1 MAKQSPLHELHRAK
15 GAAFVERDGWQLPAH
30 FTDPSAEYRAVRS
43 AVGLIDLSQRA
54 LLQFTGPDR
63 SSFLQ
68 GMLSND
74 LRALKPFDGQYAAL
88 LTQQGKVIADVRVL
102 CAMNSFYLDFWE
114 NLENKILAHLNRYL
128 IADEVEFADRS
139 QEYAMISLQGPQAP
153 ALLKEA
159 VANGAELPARS
170 KQHAMVE
177 IEGAA
182 TCVVCDSH
190 TGEAGYDLIAPRA
203 SLLNIA
209 AKLEDAGRRFSAV
222 WVGAEAQNIARIEA
236 GIPRYGVDF
245 TEDNLL
251 LEVGIDHAFS
261 FTKGCYLG
269 QEVIER
275 IRSRGHVNKKLCGLL
290 IDGEHAADRGDII
303 EAESREVGRITSSV
317 ISPRL
322 QRPIAL
328 GYVNKA
334 FWTPG
339 NAVSIG
345 PSRRRAIVAALP
357 FTTSS

>member
-1 MAKQSPLHELHRAK
+1 M
-15 GAAFVERDGWQLPAH
+15 
-30 FTDPSAEYRAVRS
+30 
-43 AVGLIDLSQRA
+43 
-54 LLQFTGPDR
+54 
-63 SSFLQ
+63 
-68 GMLSND
+68 
-74 LRALKPFDGQYAAL
+74 
-88 LTQQGKVIADVRVL
+88 
-102 CAMNSFYLDFWE
+102 
-114 NLENKILAHLNRYL
+114 
-128 IADEVEFADRS
+128 
-139 QEYAMISLQGPQAP
+139 
-153 ALLKEA
+153 
-159 VANGAELPARS
+159 
-170 KQHAMVE
+170 
-177 IEGAA
+177 
-182 TCVVCDSH
+182 CVVCDSH

-222 WVGAEAQNIARIEA
+222 WVGAEAQNITRIEA
-236 GIPRYGVDF
+236 GIPLYGVDF

-328 GYVNKA
+328 GYVNKN